1 MAEKEATVYIVDVG
15 KSMGERRHGRHVT
28 DLEWAMQYVWDRI
41 TTTVGTGRKTA
52 TVGVVA
58 LRSDVTSNELEEDP
72 SFSNISVI
80 QNIGQF
86 LMPDIRKLRDC
97 IKPSQTNKGD
107 AISSIVIA
115 IQMISAYCKKLKYKR
130 KIVLVTNGTGVM
142 NSDGIDEIQKKIKD
156 DNIEFAVIG
165 ADFDDP
171 EFGIKEEDKDSL
183 KAKNEALLHKF
194 VEGSDGVYGTLEEA
208 IAELDIPR
216 IKVTRSMPS
225 FKGFLQLG
233 DASKYET
240 AFRIPVE
247 RYFRTYVAKPPS
259 ASSFALRSGTQREEG
274 DAPASQAP
282 GEGEA
287 LTTVRTSRTYQI
299 SDESA
304 PGGKVDVE
312 RDDLAKGYEY
322 GRTAVHISQTDEN
335 ITNLE
340 TFAGMELI
348 GFVQS
353 DKFDRYLEMSNTNVI
368 IPQRANDKASLALS
382 SFIHALF
389 ELESYAVARLVT
401 KEAKPPMIVL
411 LAPSIEPDYECLI
424 ELQLPFAEDVRSY
437 RFPPLDKV
445 VTVSGKIVT
454 EHRNLPNDDL
464 KDAMSQY
471 VDSMELDLKDDD
483 GDTIPGLPIEESF
496 SPLLHRIDSAVRY
509 RAVHPNDPILEPSQ
523 RLTKFANPPEDLVK
537 KSSQYLEKLMSTAD
551 VKKVPPKTKGR
562 KRQRETEKP
571 LSGLDVDALLFQ
583 EPKRSKISAEN
594 AVPEFKQML
603 SRAESVDTIH
613 DAVRQM
619 SAILEAQIKH
629 SLGDANYDRVVEG
642 LGTMREELVDYE
654 EPALYN
660 EFLRV
665 LKGKVLSEELGGDRR
680 ELWWL
685 VRKSKLGLIDQA
697 TSERSE
703 VSEEEAKE
711 FFSAA

>member
-15 KSMGERRHGRHVT
+15 KSMGERHHGRLVT
-28 DLEWAMQYVWDRI
+28 DLEWAMQYVWDKI
-41 TTTVGTGRKTA
+41 TTTVATGRKTA
-52 TVGVVA
+52 TLGVVA
-58 LRSDVTSNELEEDP
+58 LRSDETSNELAGDP

-80 QNIGQF
+80 QEIGQV
-86 LMPDIRKLRDC
+86 LMPDIRKLRAS
-97 IKPSQTNKGD
+97 IKPSRTDKGD
-107 AISSIVIA
+107 AISSVILA

-130 KIVLVTNGTGVM
+130 KIVLITNGTGFM
-142 NSDGIDEIQKKIKD
+142 NNEGIDDIQQKIQQDGID
-156 DNIEFAVIG
+156 FAVIG

-171 EFGIKEEDKDSL
+171 EFGIKEEDKDIH
-183 KAKNEALLHKF
+183 KAQNEALLREF
-194 VEGSDGVYGTLEEA
+194 AEGVDGLYGTLGEA
-208 IAELDIPR
+208 IAEMDIPR
-216 IKVTRSMPS
+216 VKVTKSLPS

-233 DASKYET
+233 DATKYET
-240 AFRIPVE
+240 ALRIPVE

-259 ASSFALRSGTQREEG
+259 ASSFVIRSTAQGEDE
-274 DAPASQAP
+274 DVFAASQAP
-282 GEGEA
+282 GDES

-299 SDESA
+299 TDKSA
-304 PGGKVDVE
+304 PGGKIDVE

-340 TFAGMELI
+340 TFAGMDLI

-353 DKFDRYLEMSNTNVI
+353 DKFDRYLPMSNSNII
-368 IPQRANDKASLALS
+368 IPQRGNEKASLALS

-389 ELESYAVARLVT
+389 ELESYAIARLVT
-401 KEAKPPMIVL
+401 KEAKPPLIVL
-411 LAPSIEPDYECLI
+411 LAPSIEPEYECLI

-454 EHRNLPNDDL
+454 EHRNLPSDDL
-464 KDAMSQY
+464 QEAMTNY

-483 GDTIPGLPIEESF
+483 GDIIPGLPIEEAF
-496 SPLLHRIDSAVRY
+496 SPLLHRIDTAIRY
-509 RAVHPNDPILEPSQ
+509 RAVHPDSPILEPSE
-523 RLTKFANPPEDLVK
+523 RLAKFANPPEDLVK
-537 KSSQYLEKLMSTAD
+537 KSTPYLEKLISVAD
-551 VKKVPPKTKGR
+551 VKKVPPKKKGR

-571 LSGLDVDALLFQ
+571 LSGLDVDALLLQ

-613 DAVRQM
+613 DAVKQM
-619 SAILEAQIKH
+619 AAIIEAQVKH
-629 SLGDANYDRVVEG
+629 SLGDALYDRVIEG
-642 LGTMREELVDYE
+642 LGTMREELIDYE

-665 LKGKVLSEELGGDRR
+665 LKRMILAEELGGDRR

-685 VRKSKLGLIDQA
+685 VRKSKLGLIDRVA
-697 TSERSE
+697 SELSE

-711 FFSAA
+711 FLSAT